1 MRRWRRVLTIATTQG
16 HDLLRRHL
24 ALVMLALLPALFY
37 LSVAGQHIS
46 KGQDPWNLNIAV
58 IGVAWAVAG
67 GAFFLALSSRRI
79 DQRLL
84 LAGYRPA
91 ELVLGRLAFLQAFAF
106 IIAAGYS
113 ALLVTRSPAAAG
125 PLILAVA
132 VTALIGVPL
141 GLALAALLP
150 RELEGTLALIAII
163 GVQTSQPSNL
173 AIAPALPFY
182 GPIKLIQTSWNSHGA
197 ILPYF
202 LHSLLAAGLLLAL
215 AMVLWT
221 RGSAVHSPATT
232 ANVSTPSD

>member
-1 MRRWRRVLTIATTQG
+1 MRRWRRILTIAITQG
-16 HDLLRRHL
+16 RDLLRRRL
-24 ALVMLALLPALFY
+24 ALVMLASLPALFY
-37 LSVAGQHIS
+37 LSVAGQHIR

-67 GAFFLALSSRRI
+67 GAFFLALSARRI

-91 ELVLGRLAFLQAFAF
+91 ELVLGRLMFLQAFAL

-113 ALLVTRSPAAAG
+113 VLFAARSTAAAG

-150 RELEGTLALIAII
+150 RELEGTLALIGVI
-163 GVQTSQPSNL
+163 GVQTSLPPTL
-173 AIAPALPFY
+173 AIAPALPFH
-182 GPIKLIQTSWNSHGA
+182 GPIKLIQVSWASQGA

-202 LHSLLAAGLLLAL
+202 LHGLLAATLLLLL
-215 AMVLWT
+215 AMVLWS
-221 RGSAVHSPATT
+221 RGSAVRSPATT
-232 ANVSTPSD
+232 ERVRAG

>member
-1 MRRWRRVLTIATTQG
+1 MRRWRRVLTIAATQG
-16 HDLLRRHL
+16 RDLLRRRL
-24 ALVMLALLPALFY
+24 ALVMLAALPALFY

-46 KGQDPWNLNIAV
+46 RGQDPWNLNVAV
-58 IGVAWAVAG
+58 IGVAWAVGG

-91 ELVLGRLAFLQAFAF
+91 ELVLGRLVFLQAFAF
-106 IIAAGYS
+106 IVAAGYS
-113 ALLVTRSPAAAG
+113 VLFAARSSAAAG

-132 VTALIGVPL
+132 VTALTGVPL

-150 RELEGTLALIAII
+150 RELEGTLALIGII
-163 GVQTSQPSNL
+163 GVQTSLPSNL

-182 GPIKLIQTSWNSHGA
+182 GPIKLIQTSWNSQGA

-202 LHSLLAAGLLLAL
+202 LHGLLAATLLLAL
-215 AMVLWT
+215 AMVLWS
-221 RGSAVHSPATT
+221 RGSAVRSPAT
-232 ANVSTPSD
+232 AAKVSAARA

>member
-1 MRRWRRVLTIATTQG
+1 MRTIATTQG
-16 HDLLRRHL
+16 RDLLRRRL
-24 ALVMLALLPALFY
+24 ALVMLASLPALFY

-46 KGQDPWNLNIAV
+46 KGQDPWNLNVAV

-84 LAGYRPA
+84 LAGYRPT
-91 ELVLGRLAFLQAFAF
+91 ELVLGRLVFLQAFAF
-106 IIAAGYS
+106 LIAAIYS
-113 ALLVTRSPAAAG
+113 VLFVTRSPAAAG

-132 VTALIGVPL
+132 DTALIGVPL

-163 GVQTSQPSNL
+163 GIQTSLPPNL

-182 GPIKLIQTSWNSHGA
+182 GPVKLIQTSWNSQGA
-197 ILPYF
+197 ILPYV
-202 LHSLLAAGLLLAL
+202 LHGLLAAGLLLAL
-215 AMVLWT
+215 AMVLWS
-221 RGSAVHSPATT
+221 RGSAVRPPGTA
-232 ANVSTPSD
+232 ANVSTSGG